1 MLVKQVSHQEP
12 VAIAA
17 LRETP
22 KAAPCDDCNTANCTK
37 NECQAAG
44 KCVCNNASKPFATG
58 MIAGMPWFMPN
69 GMSKSENGA
78 STERFSSP
86 SNQQIINPKSDMR
99 NDARV
104 RTGLSTPRSGLHVPV
119 ADLTTEIIGFGQYE
133 RLTTKQFQPGQ
144 TILLYC
150 ELAGYSSVEKSTRDG
165 AEFATMLESHLVV
178 TDASGKT
185 VQQDSFPT
193 LNDVSGSPRKDFY
206 MYVPFKVGKLPA
218 GNYQVLLQVRDANN
232 NSSAVAGPID
242 FSVR

>member
-1 MLVKQVSHQEP
+1 
-12 VAIAA
+12 
-17 LRETP
+17 
-22 KAAPCDDCNTANCTK
+22 
-37 NECQAAG
+37 
-44 KCVCNNASKPFATG
+44 
-58 MIAGMPWFMPN
+58 MIAGMPWFMPPGMAKTDN
-69 GMSKSENGA
+69 GV
-78 STERFSSP
+78 STGRFTSP
-86 SNQQIINPKSDMR
+86 STQQIITPKSATQ
-99 NDARV
+99 NEARV
-104 RTGLSTPRSGLHVPV
+104 RTEMSPPGSATKQMPPSGLRVPV

-133 RLTTKQFQPGQ
+133 RLSAKQFQPGQ

-165 AEFATMLESHLVV
+165 AEFATMLESQLVV

-218 GNYQVLLQVRDANN
+218 GNYQVLLRVRDANN
-232 NSSAVAGPID
+232 NSSAIAGPID